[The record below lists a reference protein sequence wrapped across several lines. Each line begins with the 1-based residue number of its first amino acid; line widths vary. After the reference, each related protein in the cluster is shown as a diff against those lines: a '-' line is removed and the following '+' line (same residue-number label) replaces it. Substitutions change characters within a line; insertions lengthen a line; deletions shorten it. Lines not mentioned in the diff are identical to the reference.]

1 MLDSRP
7 LFHRQRFSTTVEKLW
22 IFRKIG
28 RTDTMNV
35 WKQVLDR
42 LEQDI
47 DRSEYVTWFA
57 PTRFL
62 AQKGDTVDVSVPS
75 QRFVDAIRERYEQ
88 RLRLIL
94 AQIASDRLNLH
105 FVPDAADAHSEAPP
119 IATPTATELP
129 SSVFNPRYRFTTFVV
144 GSSNQLAYAASLSI
158 AENPSGSFNPLFIYG
173 GAGLGKTHLIQAIDR
188 KSTRM
193 KSSHV
198 SNSYALFRSK
208 K

>member
-1 MLDSRP
+1 MMRVLDSAP
-7 LFHRQRFSTTVEKLW
+7 VFHRPRFSTIVEKLW

-28 RTDTMNV
+28 RSASMNI

-47 DRSEYVTWFA
+47 DRMEYVTWFA

-75 QRFVDAIRERYEQ
+75 QRFVEAIRDRYGQ
-88 RLRLIL
+88 QLRHIL
-94 AQIASDRLNLH
+94 SEVAPDRLNLH
-105 FVPDAADAHSEAPP
+105 FVADAGTIDELSAIP
-119 IATPTATELP
+119 TPTAAEIPT
-129 SSVFNPRYRFTTFVV
+129 SIFNPRYRFTSFVV

-173 GAGLGKTHLIQAIDR
+173 GAGLGKTQ
-188 KSTRM
+188 
-193 KSSHV
+193 
-198 SNSYALFRSK
+198 
-208 K
+208 